1 MAELTENFNFFQPT
15 NFKIVI
21 DRKQYGNLEFFAQR
35 VTHPGISIPSPNVS
49 YKRVSS
55 ISIPGDTLSFD
66 ELSFDVIVD
75 ENLESYI
82 EVYNWVTSLT
92 DTKFE
97 KVLNNKKQLSQP
109 SEVDITIAVLSSAN
123 NKTKYF
129 RYIDCTPTGV
139 GSLSLESVSS
149 DNNVVTFSVSFK
161 VNYFD
166 IT

>member
-97 KVLNNKKQLSQP
+97 KILNNK
-109 SEVDITIAVLSSAN
+109 
-123 NKTKYF
+123 
-129 RYIDCTPTGV
+129 
-139 GSLSLESVSS
+139 
-149 DNNVVTFSVSFK
+149 
-161 VNYFD
+161 
-166 IT
+166 